1 MVKGLQQTSKM
12 QLDTDRDIHTDQS
25 QLRETILP
33 IMLLLCLEF
42 SQSYR
47 QTDQVATRIY
57 FVRQW
62 MYHIYRTWI
71 STAFWKQE
79 VWHDIVLFKYD
90 SSSCIQYVAHY
101 QKGKA
106 NSVSE
111 ISDMLFQFL

>member
-1 MVKGLQQTSKM
+1 
-12 QLDTDRDIHTDQS
+12 
-25 QLRETILP
+25 
-33 IMLLLCLEF
+33 
-42 SQSYR
+42 
-47 QTDQVATRIY
+47 
-57 FVRQW
+57 

-71 STAFWKQE
+71 NTAFWKQE

-111 ISDMLFQFL
+111 ISDMLFQFLLSVWHAHSGLFDTSGILHIWRWSDYKGNCSLRTILQNKDIEY